1 MERVDVVD
9 EPLIRELAS
18 AFVDKTGEGPY
29 SLLGGPD
36 VQQVFFEGNIKLM
49 LRSGWVF
56 KSGEAYLAFH
66 ETRQKPPLRILFS
79 YVGNVIKSIGLWK
92 LKLSKDQ
99 LLPSSPC
106 LQLEMLV
113 VPPAF
118 QGQGWMRRAT
128 DELKAI
134 SMERA
139 LPLRLETDSAS
150 KAGRYQHLGF
160 KLEHVR
166 KIEEEKAFYCL
177 SWNAQKL

>member
-1 MERVDVVD
+1 M
-9 EPLIRELAS
+9 
-18 AFVDKTGEGPY
+18 K
-29 SLLGGPD
+29 
-36 VQQVFFEGNIKLM
+36 
-49 LRSGWVF
+49 
-56 KSGEAYLAFH
+56 AYLALH
-66 ETRQKPPLRILFS
+66 GSRQKPPSSILFS

-92 LKLSKDQ
+92 LKAVMVKLSKDQ
-99 LLPSSPC
+99 HLPSGPC

-134 SMERA
+134 SMERT
-139 LPLRLETDSAS
+139 LTIRLETDSES

-166 KIEEEKAFYCL
+166 KIDEEKAFYCL